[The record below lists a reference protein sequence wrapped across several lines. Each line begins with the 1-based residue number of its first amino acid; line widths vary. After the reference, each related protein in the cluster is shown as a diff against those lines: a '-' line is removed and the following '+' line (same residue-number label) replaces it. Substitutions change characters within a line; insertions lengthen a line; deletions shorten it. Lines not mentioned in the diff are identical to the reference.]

1 MNLAGTSSAEWNKSL
16 NSWGVRDVWTPI
28 LVISFECP
36 QIRSERHTVKID
48 SVHRRY
54 SIYICWSFTILSTAR
69 LSGYRFCA
77 CIDMDGKDN
86 ADLVSDATTL
96 RVLLTCKQGCTFTDG
111 DVVICTGNNSVDTIL
126 STQRCSREVLSRSEQ
141 TRDIHGYTH
150 LVVSI
155 QDF

>member
-1 MNLAGTSSAEWNKSL
+1 MNLTGNLSVKRSKSH
-16 NSWGVRDVWTPI
+16 NSWGVRDACTPI

-36 QIRSERHTVKID
+36 QIRRERHMVKVD
-48 SVHRRY
+48 SMHRPY
-54 SIYICWSFTILSTAR
+54 SIYICWSFTISSTAR
-69 LSGYRFCA
+69 LRGYRFRA
-77 CIDMDGKDN
+77 CVDMDCKDN
-86 ADLVSDATTL
+86 ADLVPDAATL
-96 RVLLTCKQGCTFTDG
+96 RVLLRCKQGCTFTDG

-126 STQRCSREVLSRSEQ
+126 STQRCSRELLSRSEQ